1 MFLLRMLTFLQ
12 MILRAI
18 AELKEDGGS
27 TAEEI
32 SKFIKQNFE
41 DLPWAHASLL
51 SHHLKRLCQRGELIN
66 VSENCYMLPTE
77 NFTSV
82 VEIGDQSQEGQI
94 AMKENQSKKQEV
106 AVRKENGTRWCQVE
120 IDDQIQYQ
128 EQLAKQAGEGRQE
141 DWLVGFSSENCLIG
155 EQQTEVKEK
164 QNEAQNICYEDETM
178 EGLQIR
184 VKGKIQEK
192 GYELEM
198 SEAETVARGHE
209 ECNQTQEPQVER
221 ICNLKQAK
229 RQSEAIEEQSQAR
242 GQVAKANEESEVVNF
257 FSLRQIE
264 VFGDQM
270 PAQQQ
275 FQVIEEEKQGLKQAL
290 TGYGTAEHAEKQQDK
305 VLGKQ
310 EGHGQQIQVTQKHTE
325 VEEGQSKMIN
335 DQTQEQCSE
344 VSMDQSKSS
353 EQQNQ
358 QQGYVGQIPIR
369 VEEVALAVVQK
380 SKEEW
385 RNKETEEQRQEV
397 VKEHDRTKE
406 QQNEMAQGQKQVGDI
421 DRTVQLLE
429 NQIELIEN
437 LTRLQRLP
445 NEAIEE
451 RNKSLE
457 KMDSEVDLRF
467 APFFPNVICTSFVL
481 VLCFLAPSFLYVI
494 NIYI

>member
-1 MFLLRMLTFLQ
+1 MDSYMFLLWMLTFLQ

-27 TAEEI
+27 TAEAI

-66 VSENCYMLPTE
+66 VSENCYMLPNE

-82 VEIGDQSQEGQI
+82 VEIGDQSQERQI
-94 AMKENQSKKQEV
+94 AMKENQSQKQEV
-106 AVRKENGTRWCQVE
+106 LVRKENGTRWCQME
-120 IDDQIQYQ
+120 IDDQNQSQ
-128 EQLAKQAGEGRQE
+128 EQLVKQAGEGRQE
-141 DWLVGFSSENCLIG
+141 DWLVGFSIENCLIG

-178 EGLQIR
+178 EELQIR

-198 SEAETVARGHE
+198 SEPQTVARAHE

-229 RQSEAIEEQSQAR
+229 AKGQSEAIEEQSQTR
-242 GQVAKANEESEVVNF
+242 GQVVNANEENEVVNF
-257 FSLRQIE
+257 FSPRQIE

-270 PAQQQ
+270 AAQQQ
-275 FQVIEEEKQGLKQAL
+275 FEVIEEEKEGSKQVL
-290 TGYGTAEHAEKQQDK
+290 TGYGTAEHAEKRQDK

-310 EGHGQQIQVTQKHTE
+310 ERHGQQIQVTQKHSA
-325 VEEGQSKMIN
+325 VEEGQSEMIN

-358 QQGYVGQIPIR
+358 QQGYVGQIPIQ
-369 VEEVALAVVQK
+369 VEEIALAVVQK

-385 RNKETEEQRQEV
+385 RNKETEEQRQEEV

-429 NQIELIEN
+429 KQIELIEN
-437 LTRLQRLP
+437 LTKLQRLP

-451 RNKSLE
+451 RNMSLE

-467 APFFPNVICTSFVL
+467 APFFPNVIYTSFVL
-481 VLCFLAPSFLYVI
+481 VLFF
-494 NIYI
+494 